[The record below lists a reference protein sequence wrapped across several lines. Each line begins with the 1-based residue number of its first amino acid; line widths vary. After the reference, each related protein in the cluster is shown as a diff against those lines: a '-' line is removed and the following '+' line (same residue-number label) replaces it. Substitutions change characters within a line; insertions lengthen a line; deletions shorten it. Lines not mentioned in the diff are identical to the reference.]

1 MSVYFID
8 TQARELFVEGLVE
21 VLSMIFSVETDED
34 RALLSQELTL
44 LSDEEL
50 VRKQELVETY
60 ADTIMKLKNDH
71 LIKVQKIGNEF
82 AEKNER
88 ESVSLN
94 LNFS

>member
-34 RALLSQELTL
+34 RALLGQELSE

>member
-1 MSVYFID
+1 MRI
-8 TQARELFVEGLVE
+8 ELSE
-21 VLSMIFSVETDED
+21 
-34 RALLSQELTL
+34 